1 MVAYRTAARLF
12 PGCHLCPLFIGVCVA
27 RVLPP
32 HPVSSACT
40 ACTACAACAACTAC
54 SQLLGTRPVLLHF
67 NSVLLQLHRAHP
79 HQGWRRVV
87 WQAWSAA
94 GRTSWRTR
102 PSTSTCPK
110 RSARTIR
117 WSTMRLGCCTTVT
130 RSEHSRR
137 CSFRRVCVRRFAADL
152 CTRLYFAA
160 ELLLPPGCA
169 CPPARPPKAVR
180 APADRG
186 AHLSAVPGWCGL
198 CSYPRARESFMHVL
212 SLCNDAMEAWEPTIF
227 NLGHVC
233 RKLRSSPPQPLLHH
247 GNASSG
253 DLTWPGLLALCLL
266 AVAWRCVVPSCFRS
280 PGLQFGTPPAGA
292 TR

>member
-1 MVAYRTAARLF
+1 MQ
-12 PGCHLCPLFIGVCVA
+12 
-27 RVLPP
+27 LPP
-32 HPVSSACT
+32 RVCPPLCRRSVYT
-40 ACTACAACAACTAC
+40 
-54 SQLLGTRPVLLHF
+54 
-67 NSVLLQLHRAHP
+67 SVLC
-79 HQGWRRVV
+79 RRV
-87 WQAWSAA
+87 AA
-94 GRTSWRTR
+94 PTW
-102 PSTSTCPK
+102 
-110 RSARTIR
+110 
-117 WSTMRLGCCTTVT
+117 LG
-130 RSEHSRR
+130 
-137 CSFRRVCVRRFAADL
+137 
-152 CTRLYFAA
+152 
-160 ELLLPPGCA
+160 
-169 CPPARPPKAVR
+169 PPARPPKAVR